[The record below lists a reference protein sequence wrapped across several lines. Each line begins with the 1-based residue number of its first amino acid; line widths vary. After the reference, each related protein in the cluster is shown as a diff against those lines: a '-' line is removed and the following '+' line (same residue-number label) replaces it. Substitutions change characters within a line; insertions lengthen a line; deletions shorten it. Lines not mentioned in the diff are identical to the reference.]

1 MKCKKETK
9 IIPKHLICIRNA
21 KKETKII
28 PKHLI
33 CIRNAKKKLKKFIY
47 SFSPSEINS

>member
-1 MKCKKETK
+1 MQNCKKK
-9 IIPKHLICIRNA
+9 LKKIPKKSQSSYLHTKC

-33 CIRNAKKKLKKFIY
+33 CIRNAKKKLK
-47 SFSPSEINS
+47 

>member
-1 MKCKKETK
+1 MQNCKKKLKKIPKKSQSSYLHTKCKKETK
-9 IIPKHLICIRNA
+9 IIPKHLICIRNT

-33 CIRNAKKKLKKFIY
+33 CI
-47 SFSPSEINS
+47 

>member
-1 MKCKKETK
+1 MQKEIKKN
-9 IIPKHLICIRNA
+9 PKKNPNR
-21 KKETKII
+21 
-28 PKHLI
+28 LI